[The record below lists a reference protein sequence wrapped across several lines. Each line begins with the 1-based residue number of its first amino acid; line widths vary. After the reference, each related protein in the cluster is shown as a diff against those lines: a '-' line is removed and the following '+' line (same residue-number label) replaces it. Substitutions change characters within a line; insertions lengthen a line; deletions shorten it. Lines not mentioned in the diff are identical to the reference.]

1 MSKNYWLK
9 IVMEDLDGRKYTAK
23 YRKYVVESL
32 MTHFYDSNFLLD
44 FHCMVKVGIML
55 YEMQF
60 SHLEMLETVFTSIS
74 TTGFPHQIV
83 ITTGKNI
90 GELN

>member
-1 MSKNYWLK
+1 MSKNYWLE

-23 YRKYVVESL
+23 YRKYVDQSL
-32 MTHFYDSNFLLD
+32 MTHFYDSYFLSD
-44 FHCMVKVGIML
+44 FLCMVKVGIML
-55 YEMQF
+55 SGMQF

-74 TTGFPHQIV
+74 TTVFPHQIA
-83 ITTGKNI
+83 IMTGKNI